1 MKVAAAPGDGSGRPR
16 MPMRQTD
23 GGSETEMN
31 VSFGTETLQQ
41 DKLYKAPVFAV
52 APMMDWTDQF

>member
-1 MKVAAAPGDGSGRPR
+1 
-16 MPMRQTD
+16 MPVRQTD

-41 DKLYKAPVFAV
+41 DKLYTAPVFAV
-52 APMMDWTDQF
+52 APMMDWTDCFK